1 METPSVEG
9 IMNGT
14 NIKAA
19 IAVDAPI
26 TCVVEE
32 KMFMHRNSPCIQWCF
47 LMALMSAMILDRI
60 TAIENSPLIFR
71 QVPIPIPLSH
81 QVQIKISASGICHTE
96 LDEIEG
102 RLPPSKFP
110 IILGHEI
117 IGRVTQ
123 LGKNVDEFNEG
134 DRVGVSWLYQACG
147 HCHFCQQGT
156 ENLCAHTLWTGKDV
170 DGGYAEYIVAPAPY
184 VYSIPCVFT
193 DIEAAPLMCAG
204 IIGYRALRLTQMQDY
219 QTIGLFGFGAS
230 AHIVIQITR
239 HLYPNSKIYV
249 FTRSPAHRQLAQEL
263 GAAWTGSASATPP
276 EPIHAAIDFTPS
288 GQIVREAL
296 RVLAKGG
303 RLVINAIR
311 KIDPIPELD
320 YATHLWHEKEVKSV
334 ANVTKQ
340 DALDFLPLA
349 VQIPIRPRTTVFQL
363 ADANNALLHL
373 KQRKIQGAGV
383 FQFS

>member
-1 METPSVEG
+1 
-9 IMNGT
+9 
-14 NIKAA
+14 
-19 IAVDAPI
+19 
-26 TCVVEE
+26 
-32 KMFMHRNSPCIQWCF
+32 
-47 LMALMSAMILDRI
+47 MALMTAMVLNRI
-60 TAIENSPLIFR
+60 AAMESTPLTLR
-71 QVPIPIPLSH
+71 QVSLPIPRAH

-123 LGKNVDEFNEG
+123 LGTNVNELHEG
-134 DRVGVSWLYQACG
+134 DRVGVTWLYQACG
-147 HCHFCQQGT
+147 HCSFCRQGT
-156 ENLCAHTLWTGKDV
+156 ENLCAHALWTGKDV
-170 DGGYAEYIVAPAPY
+170 DGGYAEYIVAPAEY
-184 VYSIPCVFT
+184 VYHIPGVFT

-204 IIGYRALRLTQMQDY
+204 IIGYRALRLTRIQDY
-219 QTIGLFGFGAS
+219 QTLGLYGFGAS

-239 HLYPNSKIYV
+239 HLYPHSKIYV

-263 GAAWTGSASATPP
+263 GAAWTGSAFTTPP
-276 EPIHAAIDFTPS
+276 EPIHAAIDFTPA

-296 RVLAKGG
+296 RALEKGG

-311 KIDPIPELD
+311 KMNPIPELD
-320 YATHLWHEKEVKSV
+320 YAQHLWYEKEVKSV
-334 ANVTKQ
+334 ANVTKR
-340 DALDFLPLA
+340 DAIEFLPLA
-349 VQIPIRPRTTVFQL
+349 AQIPIRPRTTIFQL
-363 ADANNALLHL
+363 ADANEALLQL